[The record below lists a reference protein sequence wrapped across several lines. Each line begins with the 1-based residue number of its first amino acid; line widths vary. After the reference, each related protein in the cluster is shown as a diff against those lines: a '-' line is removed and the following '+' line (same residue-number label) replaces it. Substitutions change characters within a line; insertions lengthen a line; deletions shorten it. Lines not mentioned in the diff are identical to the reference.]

1 MLWMIHSA
9 PHGEC
14 DCFVSRQSFREWK
27 GGFMVINVIKDKM
40 IYKHVYKCEM
50 DVFAKLQKRQN
61 QSMR

>member
-1 MLWMIHSA
+1 
-9 PHGEC
+9 
-14 DCFVSRQSFREWK
+14 
-27 GGFMVINVIKDKM
+27 MVINVIKDKM